1 MLLPIAHWKTV
12 TTIFNKTRMKKF
24 LFTIIFFMSA
34 IVAFAQEA
42 PATEVA
48 TAITTNDIITM
59 IVVGLLVF
67 IVLVLC
73 YMIYIAVGFIQALKG
88 DNPDAVADNTPII
101 DFTKAVPIERESEIM
116 FDHEYDGIRELDNQL
131 PPWWVYMFYAT
142 IVFAVVYMWYYHINQ
157 DGNVQDNE
165 YKQELVDAEIIMKQM
180 AEKVNENTA
189 TLLTDE
195 SRLAKGAELFQQNC
209 KACHG
214 ANGEGTVGPNLT
226 DDYWLHGGDIKDIF
240 KTVKYGVPQKGMI
253 AWQAQ
258 LSASQIQ
265 EVASY
270 IVTLRGTN
278 PANPKD
284 PQGELVGQVKGN
296 SEQNIID
303 SSQVTGDGVLDSSAT
318 SL

>member
-1 MLLPIAHWKTV
+1 
-12 TTIFNKTRMKKF
+12 MKRF
-24 LFTIIFFMSA
+24 LFLMILLMNVF
-34 IVAFAQEA
+34 VAFAQET
-42 PATEVA
+42 TESTTEA
-48 TAITTNDIITM
+48 ISTASSTDITM
-59 IVVGLLVF
+59 MIIVGLLIF
-67 IVLVLC
+67 IALVLC
-73 YMIYIAVGFIQALKG
+73 YMIY
-88 DNPDAVADNTPII
+88 VAASFVNVLRNNSAETVDNTPII
-101 DFTKAVPIERESEIM
+101 DFTKAVPIERENEIM

-142 IVFAVVYMWYYHINQ
+142 IIFSVVYMWYYHINQ
-157 DGNVQDNE
+157 DGHIQENE

-189 TLLTDE
+189 TVLTDQA
-195 SRLAKGAELFQQNC
+195 RIDKGAELFQQNC

-214 ANGEGTVGPNLT
+214 AKGEGTVGPNLT

-253 AWQAQ
+253 AWQTQ

-278 PANPKD
+278 PPNPKD
-284 PQGELVGQVKGN
+284 PQGELIVNGQASGI
-296 SEQNIID
+296 SESNTD
-303 SSQVTGDGVLDSSAT
+303 SLANDNQ
-318 SL
+318 